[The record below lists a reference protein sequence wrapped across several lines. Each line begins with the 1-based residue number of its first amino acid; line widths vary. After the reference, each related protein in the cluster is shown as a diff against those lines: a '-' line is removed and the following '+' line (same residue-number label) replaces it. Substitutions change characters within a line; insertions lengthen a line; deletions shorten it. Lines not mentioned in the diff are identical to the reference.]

1 MQHLLQNYRVA
12 VLVPCYNE
20 EATIASVVRGFK
32 AELPF
37 ARIYVYDNNS
47 KDQTVSEARKVGAI
61 VRHEPLQGKG
71 SVVRRMFSDIDADIY
86 IMVDGDDT
94 YDPPSATNLLE
105 HLVNNNLDLVNGA
118 RYTDKKKAYRFGHRF
133 GNVALTSLISY
144 FLETDLRIS
153 FLATKSFQ
161 SVLLN
166 LFLSL
171 LKVLK

>member
-144 FLETDLRIS
+144 FFGNGFKDILS
-153 FLATKSFQ
+153 GYKVFQ